1 MLKNGCYGLTWFYA
15 IVSLLFVSGAA
26 FADTDNIGFGRWYVM
41 GYGTLGLNADDGHP
55 KSAFM
60 RDITQREQDSSTAST
75 LITDDAW
82 KRDTRLGLQVVYQ
95 MTPTVSAVSQ
105 VVLRDQVSSKLT
117 HFIDWTFLSF
127 NPTPDVDVR
136 IGRVG
141 YDVFLMSEQR
151 NLGYSYPW
159 VRPPVEFYGWVPLY
173 SVDGGDLAYNLTDRG
188 TRWRF
193 KIQGGKS
200 PGLGVPIDRDD
211 IFYVESDKIIAATV
225 TREHGPW
232 LLKVGY
238 SYVNVSS
245 DADPLESRLGLFS
258 ALDGVA
264 QMDIPTVSADAQAL
278 RRNMTWKDSWMH
290 YYTVGIV
297 YDQKDWLMHAELG
310 KVVSSIDMSMN
321 STMAYAA
328 LARRLGDWTPFVMVS
343 GIRPSVGVHSASALW
358 GDGLP
363 DAVQGPLNALQAG
376 ANQALNS
383 TRMNQETYGL
393 GLRWDFNSRAALK
406 WQWDATHVRAN
417 SYLLR
422 PTTDVSQDLHVNQLS
437 VNLDFIF

>member
-1 MLKNGCYGLTWFYA
+1 MGVSYRRALKPYA
-15 IVSLLFVSGAA
+15 ILLLLFFPGDGAA
-26 FADTDNIGFGRWYVM
+26 DGNAGRWHVM

-55 KSAFM
+55 KASFI
-60 RDITQREQDSSTAST
+60 RDITQREQDSSTTSS

-82 KRDTRLGLQVVYQ
+82 KRDTRLGLQVVFQ
-95 MTPTVSAVSQ
+95 VTPTVSVVSQ
-105 VVLRDQVSSKLT
+105 GVLRDQVSSKLT
-117 HFIDWTFLSF
+117 HYIDWTFLAF
-127 NPTPDVDVR
+127 NPVPEVDAR

-173 SVDGGDLAYNLTDRG
+173 SVDGGDLAYNLTNQG
-188 TRWRF
+188 SRWRF
-193 KIQGGKS
+193 KIQGGSS

-211 IFYVESDKIIAATV
+211 IFYVTSDKIFSATV
-225 TREHGPW
+225 TREQGPW
-232 LLKVGY
+232 QLKVGY

-245 DADPLESRLGLFS
+245 EADPLEFRLGLFT

-264 QMDIPTVSADAQAL
+264 AMDIPTISADARNL
-278 RRNMTWKDSWMH
+278 RRQMTWKDSRMNI
-290 YYTVGIV
+290 YTIGMV
-297 YDQKDWLMHAELG
+297 YDQKDWMVQAELG

-321 STMAYAA
+321 GTMAYAVV
-328 LARRLGDWTPFVMVS
+328 ARRLGDWTPFVLVS
-343 GIRPSVGVHSASALW
+343 GIRPGVGVHSASIPW
-358 GDGLP
+358 GEGLP
-363 DAVQGPLNALQAG
+363 EGVQGPLNALQAG

-383 TRMNQETYGL
+383 TRMNQETFGL
-393 GLRWDFNSRAALK
+393 GLRWDANSRVALK

-422 PTTDVSQDLHVNQLS
+422 QSLDVSQDVHVNQLS
-437 VNLDFIF
+437 VNLDFTF